1 MAATGV
7 LGLRLYVGTAALA
20 DIEASADALADF
32 TALSSGVE
40 IGLIE
45 SLGNFGKTFDL
56 VPFQAIKDG
65 RKYKLKGGYDN
76 GSLDLTCGYDPLD
89 AGQALLLTY
98 GSTADQNTYPF
109 SLFLNGVDSSLAW
122 AHFGGKV
129 FSSQRQAGSV
139 NNVLKVSYRV
149 EINTEI
155 FQGSS

>member
-7 LGLRLYVGTAALA
+7 LGIRLFVGAAPLA
-20 DIEASADALADF
+20 DIAASADALADF

-40 IGLIE
+40 VGLIE
-45 SLGNFGKTFDL
+45 SLGNFGKTFDM
-56 VPFQAIKDG
+56 VPFQAIADG

-76 GSLDLTCGYDPLD
+76 GSLDLTCAYDPDD
-89 AGQALLLTY
+89 AGQALLITY

-109 SLFLNGVDSSLAW
+109 TVYLNGVDPTLQW
-122 AHFGGKV
+122 VHFGGKV
-129 FSSQRQAGSV
+129 FSSQKQAGSV
-139 NNVLKVSYRV
+139 NNILKVSYKV